1 VRLTVSRRF
10 ALLAV
15 ATAFATLLPRL
26 SWLWPCP
33 SSHLPPWVAHGIVA
47 PVMGLILTAALLAP
61 GCAFARWWGVR
72 GTIAHRLAASG
83 LFASLWAMT
92 GGVVSGLVLSRL
104 DGASRA
110 LFETSFALV
119 PVVAAWW
126 TSRSD
131 DDTLDVKHAL
141 PYLVPIV
148 FIPVAWGAAL
158 FAREFTSDGLE
169 SYVLGRALDVDP
181 FPTFLT
187 PSGGAGLG
195 SGGYLQAYL
204 IHAHFPFLA
213 DTEAVARWLAVTAS
227 PILVASIVDA
237 VERDDAA
244 PDPWTCAAAVTTGIA
259 ILGLHATFDPHL
271 ADPASPAAWDVP
283 ATALLVA
290 LAARLRVGDLRMVA
304 LLAALTALA
313 RPSGPLIAVSIGI
326 TAWLTSPTERRMWI
340 TRVVVAVATAMLTVF
355 VVERVLLPM
364 FRPGSEGYL
373 ASGGLLKR
381 LRAVTWDGQHRWWW
395 ILAASGGALLPA
407 LTAILR
413 PVHARART
421 FAIAGLA
428 TGLFFTLTRGFAPHH
443 VMPAVAL
450 LAVAAAYQV
459 GASTSAKGLAVV
471 GLVAAGYAAWP
482 SAIAAPSPARNLGAH
497 IAVHPTF
504 LDAARARPAW
514 ARPYPRR
521 EGFSAFADGRGTL
534 LSGAGLADWRAV
546 ADAMAPLVR
555 LPFEP
560 VDEGSLRAN
569 VVGLMPIVAAVYAHV
584 AIPDETTIGIG
595 PEGRLVSHPSRES
608 WTRAP
613 SNSPPTS
620 PLLRIPHHALF
631 PTNEPR
637 VGVDCDVDFG
647 MLKKRLLGS

>member
-1 VRLTVSRRF
+1 MRLTASRRF

-33 SSHLPPWVAHGIVA
+33 SSHMPPWVAHGIVA
-47 PVMGLILTAALLAP
+47 PVMGLILTAAMLAP

-72 GTIAHRLAASG
+72 GTFAHRLAASG
-83 LFASLWAMT
+83 LFASLWALT
-92 GGVVSGLVLSRL
+92 GGIASGLFLSAS
-104 DGASRA
+104 DGSSRS

-119 PVVAAWW
+119 PVIAAWW

-131 DDTLDVKHAL
+131 DDAVDVKHAL
-141 PYLVPIV
+141 PYVVPIV

-169 SYVLGRALDVDP
+169 SYVLGRALDLDP

-187 PSGGAGLG
+187 ASGGAGLG

-244 PDPWTCAAAVTTGIA
+244 PDPWTCAAAVTTGIT

-290 LAARLRVGDLRMVA
+290 LAARLRGGRWETVA
-304 LLAALTALA
+304 VLAALTALA
-313 RPSGPLIAVSIGI
+313 RPSGPLIALSIGI
-326 TAWLTSPTERRMWI
+326 TAWLTSPAERRTWI
-340 TRVVVAVATAMLTVF
+340 TRVVVAVATMMFTVF
-355 VVERVLLPM
+355 VVERVFLPM

-373 ASGGLLKR
+373 ASGGLVRR

-413 PVHARART
+413 PVRAQARI
-421 FAIAGLA
+421 FAIAGVA
-428 TGLFFTLTRGFAPHH
+428 TGCLFTLTRGFAPHH

-450 LAVAAAYQV
+450 LSIAAAYQV
-459 GASTSAKGLAVV
+459 GISTAARGFAVV

-482 SAIAAPSPARNLGAH
+482 SAIAAPSPARDLGAH

-504 LDAARARPAW
+504 LGTARTRPAW
-514 ARPYPRR
+514 ARPFPPR
-521 EGFSAFADGRGTL
+521 EGFSAFASGRGTL
-534 LSGAGLADWRAV
+534 LAASGLADWRAV
-546 ADAMAPLVR
+546 ADAMAPVVR
-555 LPFEP
+555 LPFES
-560 VDEGSLRAN
+560 VDEGSPRATI
-569 VVGLMPIVAAVYAHV
+569 VGLMPIVAAIYAHV
-584 AIPDETTIGIG
+584 AIPDGTTIGIG
-595 PEGRLVSHPSRES
+595 PDGRLVPHPSREA

-613 SNSPPTS
+613 TDPPPTA
-620 PLLRIPHHALF
+620 PLLRVPHSALF

-647 MLKKRLLGS
+647 ILKRRLLGS